1 MIRKLAQYGFAA
13 LLSFGAISVAPLPA
27 AADDFGIEFR
37 FGDRNPPPGYYHR
50 PRPERYGCSP
60 REALETARWNG
71 FRRAEIVDVN
81 RRRVVVEGRVRGGW
95 RQIVFANV
103 EGCPIVRR

>member
-13 LLSFGAISVAPLPA
+13 LLSLSAIPVTSMPA
-27 AADDFGIEFR
+27 QADDFGIEFR

-60 REALETARWNG
+60 REALDIARWQG
-71 FRRAEIVDVN
+71 FRRPEVVDVN
-81 RRRVVVEGRVRGGW
+81 RRRVVVEGRSRGAW
-95 RQIVFANV
+95 RTIVFANV
-103 EGCPIVRR
+103 EGCPIIRR